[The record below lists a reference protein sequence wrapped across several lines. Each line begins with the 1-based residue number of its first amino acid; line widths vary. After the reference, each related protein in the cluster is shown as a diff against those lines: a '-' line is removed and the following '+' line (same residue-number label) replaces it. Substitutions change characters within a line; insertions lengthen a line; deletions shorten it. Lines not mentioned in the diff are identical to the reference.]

1 MLRNCD
7 KFNSIMS
14 SLVTSNTTESTNNKI
29 IELQGMNQ
37 TLNSYLIDLKS
48 KVDSLMTD
56 NVRLKELKETNLNV
70 NSNYNNNCNQ

>member
-37 TLNSYLIDLKS
+37 TLNSYLIDLKM
-48 KVDSLMTD
+48 KVDNLMTE
-56 NVRLKELKETNLNV
+56 NVRIKESTLTNSNV
-70 NSNYNNNCNQ
+70 NNSNGNQ